1 MTTDDL
7 SKVAEVVSHY
17 RVLGR
22 LGAGGMGE
30 VYLAEDM
37 TLGRKVALKFLPPQS
52 TADEHARQR
61 LVAEAQAAAALD
73 HPNICAIYEV
83 GRHAD
88 RSFIVM
94 QYLEGEPLSFRIDRG
109 IELLEALSIAAQ
121 IADALAE
128 AHGRGIIHRD
138 LKPQNI
144 MVNARGNAKLLDFG
158 LATVPERMLPA
169 DLSEAETQA
178 VATRH
183 GTVLGTPAY
192 MSPEQA
198 AGRAQ
203 DARSDL
209 FSLGVVLYEMV
220 TGTRPFSGAT
230 STETMAAILAGG
242 QAPLTR
248 PGLTV
253 PYELQRI
260 VSKTLARNPEDRYQ
274 TARDL
279 LIDVR
284 ALRQDLATGSG
295 ASLLPLMSQGPAVA
309 VLPFA
314 DMSPEKDQEYL
325 CEGMADEVITA
336 LAQVK
341 GLRVACRRSAFR
353 FKGGGHDVREVGAK
367 LNVTSVVEGSV
378 RRAGGRLRVS
388 AQLIN
393 AADGFHVW
401 SGRYDREMQDV
412 FLVQDEISRAIVHA
426 LKVKLADEQPLVKQP
441 THDLEAYHLY
451 LKGRHHWNKRVPA
464 AIRTA
469 LQYFQQALARDDTYA
484 LAHSGIAD
492 CYIVPGYYGS
502 APPAQVMPLGKQA
515 ALKALELDDT
525 LALAYAPLAM
535 VTALYEFDW
544 LGAERH
550 FQRALELD
558 PAFAMAYTW
567 YAFFD
572 LVPQGRLAEAHA
584 AARKALE
591 IDPLNSAVNTC
602 LGATLYYERRY
613 EEAVDELQKAI
624 ELDPSFPVAYYYR
637 GRACLGQGRHA
648 EATSALERA
657 GEIMGESPTVMG
669 ALAYCL
675 AASGRRDEAL
685 ALRDRIDELA
695 ANAYAAPYCQAQA
708 HLGLGDLDRA
718 WDCLD
723 KAYQERSALLAF
735 VKMDPLVDALRSSP
749 RFDALLR
756 KMNLVD

>member
-1 MTTDDL
+1 M
-7 SKVAEVVSHY
+7 
-17 RVLGR
+17 
-22 LGAGGMGE
+22 
-30 VYLAEDM
+30 
-37 TLGRKVALKFLPPQS
+37 
-52 TADEHARQR
+52 
-61 LVAEAQAAAALD
+61 
-73 HPNICAIYEV
+73 
-83 GRHAD
+83 
-88 RSFIVM
+88 
-94 QYLEGEPLSFRIDRG
+94 
-109 IELLEALSIAAQ
+109 
-121 IADALAE
+121 
-128 AHGRGIIHRD
+128 
-138 LKPQNI
+138 
-144 MVNARGNAKLLDFG
+144 
-158 LATVPERMLPA
+158 
-169 DLSEAETQA
+169 
-178 VATRH
+178 
-183 GTVLGTPAY
+183 LGTPAY

-260 VSKTLARNPEDRYQ
+260 VSKSLARNPDDRYQ

-378 RRAGGRLRVS
+378 RRAGSRLRVS

-401 SGRYDREMQDV
+401 SERYDREMQDV
-412 FLVQDEISRAIVHA
+412 FLVQDEISRAHRPRA
-426 LKVKLADEQPLVKQP
+426 QGQARRRGAAGEAADSRSRGVPPLPQGAAPLEQAGAGRDPHGAAVLP
-441 THDLEAYHLY
+441 AGARARRHLRPRPF
-451 LKGRHHWNKRVPA
+451 RHRGLLHR
-464 AIRTA
+464 
-469 LQYFQQALARDDTYA
+469 ARLLRQRA
-484 LAHSGIAD
+484 
-492 CYIVPGYYGS
+492 PG
-502 APPAQVMPLGKQA
+502 QVMPLGKQA
-515 ALKALELDDT
+515 ALKALELDDS
-525 LALAYAPLAM
+525 LAAAYAPLAM

-572 LVPQGRLAEAHA
+572 LVPQGRLPEAHA

-637 GRACLGQGRHA
+637 GRACLGQGRYA

-718 WDCLD
+718 WECLE